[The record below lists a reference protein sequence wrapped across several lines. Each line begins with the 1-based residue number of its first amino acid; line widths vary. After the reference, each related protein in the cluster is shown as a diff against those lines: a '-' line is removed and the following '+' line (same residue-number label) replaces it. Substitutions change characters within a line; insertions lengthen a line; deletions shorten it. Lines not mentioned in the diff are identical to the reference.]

1 MKKVILILSIVSLAL
16 IFGCKKQSQTPPQ
29 EETSSTTNNN
39 GNGSFTA
46 PTTNYYKIDDST
58 NTVSSDV
65 VHCDMNG
72 GYVSLSKNF
81 NSLNIQ
87 PSQLSLTFDSL
98 GSTTNRQIRNQI
110 SEGGYKIFT
119 IDTVN
124 YKDSD
129 KMRINLDIS
138 VSGSNSGNYFYLATG
153 KLYVSKKNNKLR
165 FTTQGKLTV
174 KGKKYLAPGF
184 SGSIY
189 TRTLEFSIEEGGQ
202 F

>member
-1 MKKVILILSIVSLAL
+1 M
-16 IFGCKKQSQTPPQ
+16 
-29 EETSSTTNNN
+29 
-39 GNGSFTA
+39 
-46 PTTNYYKIDDST
+46 
-58 NTVSSDV
+58 
-65 VHCDMNG
+65 
-72 GYVSLSKNF
+72 
-81 NSLNIQ
+81 
-87 PSQLSLTFDSL
+87 
-98 GSTTNRQIRNQI
+98 
-110 SEGGYKIFT
+110 FT

-138 VSGSNSGNYFYLATG
+138 VNGTNSGNYFYLATG

-174 KGKKYLAPGF
+174 IGKKYLAPGF

-189 TRTLEFSIEEGGQ
+189 TRTLEFSFEEGAQ

>member
-1 MKKVILILSIVSLAL
+1 MKKTILILSTASLGL
-16 IFGCKKQSQTPPQ
+16 VFGCKKQSQTPVQ
-29 EETSSTTNNN
+29 EEITAIANNN
-39 GNGSFTA
+39 GTSGFTA
-46 PTTNYYKIDDST
+46 PTNNYYKIDDST
-58 NTVSSDV
+58 NTVSADV

-72 GYVSLSKNF
+72 GYVSLTKNF
-81 NSLNIQ
+81 TNINIQ

-98 GSTTNRQIRNQI
+98 GSSTNRQIRNQI

-129 KMRINLDIS
+129 KMRINLNIS
-138 VSGSNSGNYFYLATG
+138 VYGSNSGTYYYLATG

-174 KGKKYLAPGF
+174 IEKKHLATGF

-189 TRTLEFSIEEGGQ
+189 SRTLEFSIEEGAH